1 MFKNK
6 KDVVQLQSYI
16 EYIKKNLE
24 SLTEDNINQNIQEY
38 WDNLKKSKALKD
50 LKAMPIDTISTLEK
64 RMPINS
70 LMADE
75 LRTIYDVRNY
85 NLHDLTDVNGVGR
98 ISAEAIVEAV
108 DKITAS
114 VYKQA
119 SPRMNPDDLSQDDI
133 GLLKEIYK
141 KWELLPQA
149 ESLMK
154 DINYFNE
161 TISPTIETARK
172 QKSFIRALFQSKKT
186 KIEIENAFE
195 ELNTPKN
202 KNTYQEIQE
211 RFNDIQSFMVS
222 NDELKEHYVKKNAS
236 YYTEI
241 EKVTDFKLVS
251 TPKDLPSDF
260 VDEVNNYSLNTTDL
274 KINLRKYQEFGT
286 KYGLHFKRTL
296 LGDEMGLG
304 KTIQGLAMINHL
316 FQKDQKYS
324 IVVCPLSILANWK
337 REVEQHSL
345 LKTYTFHGDN
355 RDSEFAKWKENMGVL
370 LTTYEHTLRMDFDQ
384 LDQLDILIVDEAHF
398 IKNPEAKRSISV
410 NKLASMSNYVL
421 FMSGTPIENRLEEM
435 KQLISVLQPNISNLL
450 SQELHLLEPTQF
462 KRTVAPVYLRRNRK
476 DVLSELPDI
485 EIIPQWMEFGKKE
498 KSYYKEATMA
508 GQLMMMRRAAWLG
521 GSPEKSPK
529 LERLLSICEEA
540 YENGHKVLIFS
551 FFRDVIRIIQEH
563 LGNRTFEAITG
574 DVPNTRRQDIIDEF
588 TDAKPGSVLVSQINA
603 GGVGLNIQAANIVIL
618 CEPQWKP
625 STEEQAISRSYRMGQ
640 SRDVL
645 VYRLLTEDSIDVTML
660 EVLGE
665 KADIFDLYAR
675 ESQVASL
682 ALSEHEEVDEEK
694 SIHKKVLKIEQN
706 RLEEKVEVTS

>member
-98 ISAEAIVEAV
+98 ISAKAIVEAV

-304 KTIQGLAMINHL
+304 KTIQGLAIINHL

-370 LTTYEHTLRMDFDQ
+370 LTTYEHTLRMDFDK

-588 TDAKPGSVLVSQINA
+588 TDAKPGSVLVCQINA